1 MTFVITENL
10 HFLRDFLRQVTTPG
24 HRGRRDGR
32 TASRAVYCGQKN
44 CYAES
49 KANTGGAIADGKGRC
64 FVTREELLERISID
78 PKVCF
83 GKPCIRGRRIW
94 VSLVLDLLAG
104 GMKAEEVMTEYDL
117 TEADIRACIAYGAE
131 MSRERYV
138 DLPTGT
144 EG

>member
-1 MTFVITENL
+1 MS
-10 HFLRDFLRQVTTPG
+10 LRRPRKQD
-24 HRGRRDGR
+24 DGR
-32 TASRAVYCGQKN
+32 TACRAVYWTEEN
-44 CYAES
+44 CRGED
-49 KANTGGAIADGKGRC
+49 KANAVGAIRLWRTGKGRC
-64 FVTREELLERISID
+64 SVTREELLERISID

-104 GMKAEEVMTEYDL
+104 GMKTEEVMTEYDL
-117 TEADIRACIAYGAE
+117 AEADIRACIAYGAE

-144 EG
+144 NG